1 MSAGHAAIIGLFLSN
16 KGKSRLSQVSL
27 TIAAWATA
35 IAGFKAIGESR
46 PGVVVAMTLLILTG
60 LAAWAEVLSAK
71 LIRFWRFALSRK
83 GVMAFMAATA
93 VALSAFFQA
102 RDEDYIVNWI
112 LIPLGVLI
120 GFAVSVLVVWALMKL
135 GCKYIPS
142 LFTRLKSR
150 LVATYRRTT
159 GRR

>member
-1 MSAGHAAIIGLFLSN
+1 M
-16 KGKSRLSQVSL
+16 SQVSL

-46 PGVVVAMTLLILTG
+46 PGVVVAITLLILTG

-71 LIRFWRFALSRK
+71 LIRFWRFALSCK
-83 GVMAFMAATA
+83 GVMAFMA
-93 VALSAFFQA
+93 VIALALTAFFQA
-102 RDEDYIVNWI
+102 QDENYIVNWI

-120 GFAVSVLVVWALMKL
+120 GVAVSVLVIWSLMKL
-135 GCKYIPS
+135 AYRFIPT
-142 LFTRLKSR
+142 LFKRIKSR

-159 GRR
+159 RRR